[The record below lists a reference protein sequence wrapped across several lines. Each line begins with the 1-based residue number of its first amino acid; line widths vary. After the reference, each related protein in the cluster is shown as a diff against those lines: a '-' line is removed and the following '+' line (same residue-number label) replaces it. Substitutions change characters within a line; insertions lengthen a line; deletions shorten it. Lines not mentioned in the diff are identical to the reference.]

1 MEQVTN
7 YLVFFMLSVIGS
19 VLVLSLKKSPPYALR
34 ALFSKRTLSLALG
47 LLLGVS
53 AMAQQRTLTGIVT
66 DAKAGTPLASVTV
79 RATKTNA
86 QAITDA
92 NGKFSIKV
100 PQGAVTLELS
110 YVGYATKT
118 IEVPAGETTVAASL
132 EESVNTTQ
140 DVVVTAL
147 GIKKAQRS
155 LGYATST
162 VTAKEITESGSTNFA
177 SALYG
182 KAAGVKIATAP
193 GGASSAVN
201 VQIRGVSSIGLNT
214 QPLYVVDG
222 VPIRLYNDLSGNLG
236 NGSNNNGY
244 WSNQRIQGNGVLDI
258 NPEDI
263 ESINILKGASA
274 SALYGSEATN
284 GVVVITTKKGSK
296 GRGLGVD
303 FNYIANIETLAA
315 SPDYQNEY
323 GPGYDAQTNV
333 GNGIA
338 TPEGWATA
346 DTFHHPYWRAYT
358 QFGPKFD
365 GSKVRYWDGTT
376 RDYVAQKN
384 NYKDFFS
391 TGHNSVANIAVS
403 NASDKGSFRLSYTR
417 TDYKSIMPGSNLNKN
432 NFNFN
437 GTLKL
442 SDRISID
449 LVSTYNN
456 NFTHNRTYLM
466 GQVIGAYNGFFSRAD
481 DMGAYFNK
489 YKTTNGYKYVVP
501 TNLSYDQDQ
510 KLAYNIRASNLMDYL
525 WTALRDSYDE
535 TQNRFINS
543 LTLNVGITNNLRIR
557 GRVGGDFTSLGIV
570 EKDHNTQPAAV
581 GYTGTYS
588 VTSNTYNI
596 FYGDALVTYN
606 PKVTKDLDLTFTG
619 GFTGRKQVY
628 RNQNTATTNG
638 LQEEN
643 FFSMSNSAGALNTSA
658 TRSEQVD
665 VAGFG
670 MVNLNYKNYLFLE
683 GTGRYES
690 TSTLPPGSNS
700 YFYPSVNGGFILSDV
715 AKLPSFFNYA
725 KLRASYGLVGNHPN
739 IYQSNVAYNQAAIVY
754 NTNNIAYQYPN
765 TSGFGNTA
773 IKSEKKREMEFGFE
787 TRILNNKVGI
797 DFSYYNNKVMNQI
810 LTLST
815 AASTGATSFLIN
827 AGDLSNYGFEVAV
840 NATPVVTKNFR
851 WTSRFNIAMN
861 KNKLVRL
868 PQGQDALTLSSQ
880 DGGYLTIQARV
891 GDALGNIYVH
901 PEAADAKGNAIIDDN
916 GLYTV
921 NTNAYKY
928 AGNIMPKLVGG
939 FSNSVSYKNFSLDFT
954 IDYRFGGK
962 LVSIPT
968 YYQIGA
974 GMFKSTLQ
982 YRDAAHGGIA
992 YNVISDADANYVAS
1006 PNGTRHDGVILKG
1019 VNGSGAQNSKV
1030 ITAAMYYM
1038 NTYNW
1043 QTAGLYENAVFNNSY
1058 IKFREV
1064 TLSYNLPKSL
1074 IAKLHLQNIQVAL
1087 IGRNLFYFWK
1097 TLPYG
1102 LDPEVPVG
1110 SSWLS
1115 QGIDGGSAA
1124 PTRSLGV
1131 SLRARF

>member
-1 MEQVTN
+1 MEQVSN
-7 YLVFFMLSVIGS
+7 LLLFF
-19 VLVLSLKKSPPYALR
+19 
-34 ALFSKRTLSLALG
+34 
-47 LLLGVS
+47 LLLGMSSAFVMVLGRTVLVPRAVS
-53 AMAQQRTLTGIVT
+53 GKKKSFLVMGLLFFGLTAMAQQRTLTGTVT
-66 DAKAGTPLASVTV
+66 DVKTGTPLAAVTV
-79 RATKTNA
+79 RVTKTSV
-86 QAITDA
+86 QAITNAD
-92 NGKFSIKV
+92 GKFSIKA
-100 PQGAVTLELS
+100 PAGAVTLELS
-110 YVGYATKT
+110 YIGYTTKSV
-118 IEVPAGETTVAASL
+118 EVAAGDNAVNVSM
-132 EESVNTTQ
+132 EEAVNATQ
-140 DVVVTAL
+140 EVVVTAL
-147 GIKKAQRS
+147 GIRKAQRS

-182 KAAGVKIATAP
+182 KAAGVKIASAP

-236 NGSNNNGY
+236 NNSNNNGY

-284 GVVVITTKKGSK
+284 GVVVITTKKGGK

-303 FNYIANIETLAA
+303 FNYVANMEKLAMQ
-315 SPDYQNEY
+315 PDYQNEY

-338 TPEGWATA
+338 TPEGWSTE
-346 DTFHHPYWRAYT
+346 DSYRHPYWRSYA

-365 GSKVRYWDGTT
+365 GSQVRYWDGTM
-376 RDYVAQKN
+376 RSYVAQKN

-391 TGHNSVANIAVS
+391 TGYNSMANVAVS
-403 NASDKGSFRLSYTR
+403 NASDKGSYRLSYTR
-417 TDYKSIMPGSNLNKN
+417 TDYKSIMPGSNLYKN

-442 SDRISID
+442 SDRVSID

-456 NFTHNRTYLM
+456 NFTHNRAYLM
-466 GQVIGAYNGFFSRAD
+466 GQVFGSFGGFFSRAD

-489 YKTTNGYKYVVP
+489 YKTTSGYKYVLP
-501 TNLSYDQDQ
+501 SNNSYDQDQ
-510 KLAYNIRASNLMDYL
+510 KLAYNIRATNLMDYL

-535 TQNRFINS
+535 SQNRFINS
-543 LTLNVGITNNLRIR
+543 LTLNVGLTHNLRVR

-606 PKVTKDLDLTFTG
+606 PKVTKDLDLTLSG
-619 GFTGRKQVY
+619 GFTGRKQTY
-628 RNQNTATTNG
+628 RYQNTATTNG

-643 FFSMSNSAGALNTSA
+643 FFSMSNSAGALNSSA
-658 TRSEQVD
+658 TRAEQVD

-670 MVNLNYKNYLFLE
+670 VLNLNYKNYLFLE

-690 TSTLPPGSNS
+690 TSTLPPGANS
-700 YFYPSVNGGFILSDV
+700 YFYPSVNAGFILSDV
-715 AKLPSFFNYA
+715 AKLPTLFNYA

-754 NTNNIAYQYPN
+754 ATNNIAYQYAN
-765 TSGFGNTA
+765 TSGFGNNS
-773 IKSEKKREMEFGFE
+773 IKSEKKREMEFGLE

-797 DFSYYNNKVMNQI
+797 DLSYYNNKVVNQI

-815 AASTGATSFLIN
+815 AATTGATSFLIN
-827 AGDLSNYGFEVAV
+827 AGDLSNYGFEAAI
-840 NATPVVTKNFR
+840 NATPVTTKNFR
-851 WTSRFNIAMN
+851 WTTRFNFAVN

-868 PQGQDALTLSSQ
+868 PEGLSTLTLSSQ
-880 DGGYLTIQARV
+880 DGGYLTVQAKV

-901 PEAADAKGNAIIDDN
+901 PQATDAKGNPIIDDY

-921 NTNAYKY
+921 NTKDYKY
-928 AGNIMPKLVGG
+928 AGNIMPKMVGG

-974 GMFKSTLQ
+974 GMYKSTLQ
-982 YRDAAHGGIA
+982 YRDAAHGGIS
-992 YNVISDADANYVAS
+992 YNVISDADANYVAD
-1006 PNGTRHDGVILKG
+1006 PNGSRHDGVILKG
-1019 VNGSGAQNSKV
+1019 VTAAGTPNTKV
-1030 ITAAMYYM
+1030 ISAAMYYL
-1038 NTYNW
+1038 NTFNW
-1043 QTAGLYENAVFNNSY
+1043 ETAGLYENAVFDNSY

-1064 TLSYNLPKSL
+1064 TLSYNLPKNLVSR
-1074 IAKLHLQNIQVAL
+1074 LHLQNIQVAL
-1087 IGRNLFYFWK
+1087 IGRNLFYIWK